1 MSRHE
6 ARRAID
12 ERWLHS
18 LRHGYTDVLPTVEDR
33 RSLDAEWVD
42 GHWSSG
48 TSHET
53 PVQQPVAAK
62 RQGRT
67 FLLAAFWLVIA
78 ISLALW
84 WLNTPARSIND
95 TSSLFLAIGRIT
107 GMVGGVVLLLQIL
120 TMSRVGWLERWIG
133 AHDLIVWHRELGGYL
148 LIMVLIHV
156 AATIVGYAA
165 GAQTPI
171 LAETWSMI
179 SSGFD
184 MVTAT
189 VATALLVVVALM
201 SIRMLRRRMSYEK
214 WYHLHL
220 TSYLVV
226 VLGYGHQFSAGQ
238 EFVEPGFGR
247 VFWNGLFVFVAGC
260 LLWGRVVDP
269 LRLNLKHRLRIVKVV
284 PEAQDIVSLY
294 IGGRRLDSLKVSAGQ
309 YFRWRFLT
317 RGRWWQAHP
326 FSLSA
331 APNGEWLRLT
341 VKMVGDHTRGLRHL
355 REGARVLAEGPS
367 GVFTAARS
375 VRLRALLI
383 AGGSG
388 IAPIRALLEDLP
400 RGTIMIYRAR
410 NAGELV
416 FREELEWL
424 ARERGAFVW
433 FVLGGRDDP
442 GPRNLF
448 TPKGLQ
454 DLVPDVTRR
463 DVFLCGPSGLV
474 EASVKVLRRLR
485 IPRRQIHLDPFEF

>member
-1 MSRHE
+1 MSRDE
-6 ARRAID
+6 AGRAID

-18 LRHGYTDVLPTVEDR
+18 LRHGYTDVFPVVEDR
-33 RSLDAEWVD
+33 RSLAADWVD
-42 GHWSSG
+42 GHWS
-48 TSHET
+48 HDE
-53 PVQQPVAAK
+53 PWQPRAVT
-62 RQGRT
+62 GRT
-67 FLLAAFWLVIA
+67 GRRILVACFWLVIA
-78 ISLALW
+78 TSLALW
-84 WLNTPARSIND
+84 WVNTPAGSIND
-95 TSSLFLAIGRIT
+95 SSSVFLAIGRIT

-120 TMSRVGWLERWIG
+120 SMSRVGWLERLIG
-133 AHDLIVWHRELGGYL
+133 AHDLMVWHRELGGYL
-148 LIMVLIHV
+148 LIMILTHM

-165 GAQTPI
+165 GAQVPI
-171 LAETWSMI
+171 LRETWSMVAADL
-179 SSGFD
+179 D

-189 VATALLVVVALM
+189 VATALLVVIALM

-226 VLGYGHQFSAGQ
+226 ILGYGHQFSAGQ
-238 EFVEPGFGR
+238 ELMQPGFGR
-247 VFWNGLFVFVAGC
+247 VFWNGLYVFVAGC
-260 LLWGRVVDP
+260 LLWGRVIDP
-269 LRLNLKHRLRIVKVV
+269 LRLNLRHRLRIAQVV
-284 PEAQDIVSLY
+284 AEAPDMVSIY
-294 IGGRRLDSLKVSAGQ
+294 IGGRRLDALKARAGQ

-341 VKMVGDHTRGLRHL
+341 VKMVGDHTRGLAHL
-355 REGARVLAEGPS
+355 REGARIFAEGPS
-367 GVFTAARS
+367 GVFTADRS
-375 VRLRALLI
+375 VRMRALLI

-388 IAPIRALLEDLP
+388 VAPIRALLEDLP

-410 NAGELV
+410 SADELL

-424 ARERGAFVW
+424 AWERGAFIW
-433 FVLGGRDDP
+433 FVLGGRDEP

-463 DVFLCGPSGLV
+463 DIFLCGPPSLV

-485 IPRRQIHLDPFEF
+485 IPWRQIHLDPFEF